1 MHQVLS
7 MKRSQTSVKNHMT
20 QSMRMRQQ
28 GQNKGRMN
36 VSFSPKSSTILHRKK
51 TVKNACVEI
60 QILQSLHFLYRTF
73 CTCLQSLL
81 QS

>member
-36 VSFSPKSSTILHRKK
+36 VSFSSKCTILQNDFQFENLQKLRK
-51 TVKNACVEI
+51 
-60 QILQSLHFLYRTF
+60 SDF
-73 CTCLQSLL
+73 
-81 QS
+81 

>member
-36 VSFSPKSSTILHRKK
+36 VSQNDFLQNDFQFENLQKLRKSDFCKI
-51 TVKNACVEI
+51 EI
-60 QILQSLHFLYRTF
+60 QYAKSEFY
-73 CTCLQSLL
+73 
-81 QS
+81 

>member
-7 MKRSQTSVKNHMT
+7 MKRSQTSVKNQMT

-36 VSFSPKSSTILHRKK
+36 VSFSPKSSTILH
-51 TVKNACVEI
+51 
-60 QILQSLHFLYRTF
+60 
-73 CTCLQSLL
+73 
-81 QS
+81 

>member
-36 VSFSPKSSTILHRKK
+36 VSFFSKSTILQNDFQFKNLQKLRK
-51 TVKNACVEI
+51 
-60 QILQSLHFLYRTF
+60 SDF
-73 CTCLQSLL
+73 
-81 QS
+81 

>member
-36 VSFSPKSSTILHRKK
+36 VSFSEKYNTSKIQKVV
-51 TVKNACVEI
+51 VKN
-60 QILQSLHFLYRTF
+60 
-73 CTCLQSLL
+73 
-81 QS
+81 

>member
-36 VSFSPKSSTILHRKK
+36 VSFSPKSTILQKIQKLRPQIEKK
-51 TVKNACVEI
+51 
-60 QILQSLHFLYRTF
+60 
-73 CTCLQSLL
+73 
-81 QS
+81 